1 LFSSISVLFSFY
13 RGHILGFFQISFICF
28 YNFLQEE
35 EVKFDAGFFELASP
49 ARTALQKTDQTL
61 SAKRKSDAHA
71 LRKSILNK
79 RVSMSC
85 GASPWAII
93 NVNNSIRRSISRENT
108 PIPLPDF
115 EFDNVGQVSS
125 KKNLEPPRPSI
136 NLMSFDDSP
145 VTSRNSR
152 KSLRNALTPK
162 KNDKESE
169 DNSPVTSRNPRRST
183 QNALTPKKND
193 KESENPRRSTR
204 ISLTP
209 RFNYKESQLLKNRQQ
224 GGASPLLTG

>member
-1 LFSSISVLFSFY
+1 M
-13 RGHILGFFQISFICF
+13 
-28 YNFLQEE
+28 
-35 EVKFDAGFFELASP
+35 KFDAGFFELASP

-115 EFDNVGQVSS
+115 EFDGGSRHRLLVVAQ
-125 KKNLEPPRPSI
+125 L
-136 NLMSFDDSP
+136 P
-145 VTSRNSR
+145 VW
-152 KSLRNALTPK
+152 
-162 KNDKESE
+162 
-169 DNSPVTSRNPRRST
+169 
-183 QNALTPKKND
+183 
-193 KESENPRRSTR
+193 
-204 ISLTP
+204 
-209 RFNYKESQLLKNRQQ
+209 
-224 GGASPLLTG
+224 PLYSAVARYQH

>member
-1 LFSSISVLFSFY
+1 M
-13 RGHILGFFQISFICF
+13 
-28 YNFLQEE
+28 
-35 EVKFDAGFFELASP
+35 KFDAGFFELASP

-108 PIPLPDF
+108 PIPVPDF

-169 DNSPVTSRNPRRST
+169 DSPVTSRNPT
-183 QNALTPKKND
+183 
-193 KESENPRRSTR
+193 RRSTR

-224 GGASPLLTG
+224 GASPLLTGKIVPILPLE

>member
-1 LFSSISVLFSFY
+1 M
-13 RGHILGFFQISFICF
+13 
-28 YNFLQEE
+28 QEE

-125 KKNLEPPRPSI
+125 KKLEPPRPSI
-136 NLMSFDDSP
+136 NLMSFDSP

-169 DNSPVTSRNPRRST
+169 NSPVTPR
-183 QNALTPKKND
+183 
-193 KESENPRRSTR
+193 NPRRSTR

-224 GGASPLLTG
+224 GASPLLTGKIVPILPLE

>member
-1 LFSSISVLFSFY
+1 M
-13 RGHILGFFQISFICF
+13 
-28 YNFLQEE
+28 
-35 EVKFDAGFFELASP
+35 KFDAGFFELASP
-49 ARTALQKTDQTL
+49 AKTALLKTDQNL

-85 GASPWAII
+85 GSSPWAII

-125 KKNLEPPRPSI
+125 KKPRPSI
-136 NLMSFDDSP
+136 NLMGFESP
-145 VTSRNSR
+145 VTSR
-152 KSLRNALTPK
+152 
-162 KNDKESE
+162 
-169 DNSPVTSRNPRRST
+169 
-183 QNALTPKKND
+183 
-193 KESENPRRSTR
+193 NPRRSTR

-209 RFNYKESQLLKNRQQ
+209 RFNYKESELLKNRQQ
-224 GGASPLLTG
+224 GASPLLTGKIVPILPME